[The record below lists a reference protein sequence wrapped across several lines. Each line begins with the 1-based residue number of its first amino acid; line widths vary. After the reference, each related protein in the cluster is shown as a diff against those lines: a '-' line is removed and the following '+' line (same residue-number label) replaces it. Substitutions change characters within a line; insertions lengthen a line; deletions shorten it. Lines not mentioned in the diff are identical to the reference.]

1 MNWFWWLVAG
11 GLLLLSAWLRDELI
25 FLMGLFLGLT
35 GAVSLLW
42 ARICLA
48 QVTYTRRL
56 GSHRLFAGEETDL
69 AVEIVNA
76 KPLPLAW
83 LQADD
88 EMPAALDVIGTQL
101 TPSHRPNRV
110 RLTNQLALRWYEKVT
125 RRYRLR
131 VGQRGVYRFGPVEL
145 VSGDIFGFVIKRAEL
160 EIADQLV
167 VYPKVV
173 PLTALGLPSR
183 RPFGD
188 LQTQRRVVE
197 DPLRPVGVRA
207 YAPGDSFRHIH
218 WKATAHRQALQT
230 KVFDPS
236 ASRPLAIFLNINT
249 REHLYEGIDA
259 DLQEYAITAAASLAR
274 WAWENG
280 HAVGL
285 FVNSVAQS
293 SAQRIRIRPRSHPEQ
308 LVTILEAL
316 ARVITY
322 GRWRIEQVLRAE
334 APHLPG
340 GATIVVVTA
349 MLNDA
354 LRRTLLDLRSRE
366 FGVVVVALGEA
377 AQNPR
382 LRGVQYYSIG
392 GREEWHDLAALALAE

>member
-1 MNWFWWLVAG
+1 MNWFWWMIAG
-11 GLLLLSAWLRDELI
+11 GLLLLSALLRDEMI

-42 ARICLA
+42 ARVCLA
-48 QVTYTRRL
+48 QVSYRRRL
-56 GSHRLFAGEETDL
+56 GSHRLFAGEVTDL

-76 KPLPLAW
+76 KALPLAW
-83 LQADD
+83 LQANDD
-88 EMPAALDVIGTQL
+88 VPSALEVIGTQL
-101 TPSHRPNRV
+101 MPSHRANRV
-110 RLTNQLALRWYEKVT
+110 RLANQLALRWYEKVT

-131 VGQRGVYRFGPVEL
+131 AEQRGVYRLGPVEL
-145 VSGDIFGFVIKRAEL
+145 VSGDIFGFVIKREEL
-160 EIADQLV
+160 DIVDQLV
-167 VYPKVV
+167 VYPKIV
-173 PLTALGLPSR
+173 PLTALGLPAR

-218 WKATAHRQALQT
+218 WKATAHRQSLQT

-249 REHLYEGIDA
+249 HEHLYEGIDA
-259 DLQEYAITAAASLAR
+259 DIQEFAITAAASLAR

-293 SAQRIRIRPRSHPEQ
+293 SVQRIRIRPRSHPEQ

-349 MLNDA
+349 TINDA

-366 FGVVVVALGEA
+366 FGVVVVGLGDE

-382 LRGVQYYSIG
+382 LRGVHYHYIG